1 MLPSKVYS
9 GGLPYSTPANA
20 EKTTLSK
27 LFSVSKALISKV
39 MPKVADSIRLVQS
52 EFGG

>member
-9 GGLPYSTPANA
+9 GGLLYSTPADA

-39 MPKVADSIRLVQS
+39 MPDIVDSIRFVQS